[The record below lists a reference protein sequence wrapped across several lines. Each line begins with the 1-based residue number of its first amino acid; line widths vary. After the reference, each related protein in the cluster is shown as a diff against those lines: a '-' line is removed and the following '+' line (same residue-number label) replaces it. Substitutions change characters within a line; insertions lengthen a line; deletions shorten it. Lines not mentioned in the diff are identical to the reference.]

1 MQKPKLIFV
10 STDVNS
16 GVEVTTRIDVDAQ
29 LIDGLEWEDALG
41 DVRKMAIS
49 DLSGVECFADL
60 NSAGSLV
67 EVCTGGNCT
76 ALSPEKGVAWAFG
89 NDDGDYILVTEYG
102 DSVAPEDCDT
112 AILVGLYS
120 KDSEMIGAC
129 ALFGVS
135 AFEKYLLDEDIQV
148 HVGHGHE
155 DGSGLSRAMLAFVA
169 QKIAADMKHEHQQGN
184 YFAITDEFGYVR
196 TVAKN
201 MVTHKVMR
209 EITQPV
215 MVSMLNNEEGVQ
227 YVG

>member
-1 MQKPKLIFV
+1 MKKPKLILV

-60 NSAGSLV
+60 NSTGSLV
-67 EVCTGGNCT
+67 EVWTGGNCT
-76 ALSPEKGVAWAFG
+76 ALSPEKGFAWAFD
-89 NDDGDYILVTEYG
+89 NDDGDYILITEYE

-135 AFEKYLLDEDIQV
+135 AFEKYLLDEDIQIQY
-148 HVGHGHE
+148 G
-155 DGSGLSRAMLAFVA
+155 DDKRLSMAMLAFVA
-169 QKIAADMKHEHQQGN
+169 QKIAADMMQEHQMGN

-209 EITQPV
+209 EVTQPV
-215 MVSMLNNEEGVQ
+215 MVSMLNNEEGAQ